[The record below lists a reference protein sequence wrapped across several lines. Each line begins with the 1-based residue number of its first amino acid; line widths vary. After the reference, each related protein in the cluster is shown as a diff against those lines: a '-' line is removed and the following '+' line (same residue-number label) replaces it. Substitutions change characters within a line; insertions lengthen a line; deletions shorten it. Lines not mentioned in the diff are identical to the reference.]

1 MRASF
6 ALRAFA
12 AVAVSAAALPA
23 QQVAFATPAAAVAPV
38 ATSAPSRWVGA
49 YRLTFA
55 DNTGSRLDVRVL
67 VEPAGERVVG
77 LLIVDQQASGI
88 TGIRTDGDTLRAQV
102 LADNSKGELLLRNTA
117 DGVTGTLTVGKR
129 VWQVTGAR
137 SF

>member
-12 AVAVSAAALPA
+12 AVALSAAALPA
-23 QQVAFATPAAAVAPV
+23 QQVAYAPSASAASVAAP
-38 ATSAPSRWVGA
+38 APSRWVGA

-55 DNTGSRLDVRVL
+55 DNAGSLLDVRVI
-67 VEPAGERVVG
+67 VEPAGDRVTG

-102 LADNSKGELLLRNTA
+102 VADNGKGELMLRNTT
-117 DGVTGTLTVGKR
+117 DGVAGTLTIGKR

>member
-6 ALRAFA
+6 ALRAVA

-23 QQVAFATPAAAVAPV
+23 QQVAYATPVAAVASV
-38 ATSAPSRWVGA
+38 TTSAPSRWVGA

-55 DNTGSRLDVRVL
+55 DDAGSRLDVRVL
-67 VEPAGERVVG
+67 VEPAGDRVVG

-102 LADNSKGELLLRNTA
+102 LADDRKGELMLRNTT
-117 DGVTGTLTVGKR
+117 DGVAGTLTIGKR